1 MADGMFENV
10 LGQNISALWELQTS
24 GKFYF
29 SNTLIEY
36 LYAPIISKLIFV
48 QE

>member
-10 LGQNISALWELQTS
+10 PEQNISALWELQTS

-29 SNTLIEY
+29 SNTFIEY
-36 LYAPIISKLIFV
+36 LYAPIISKLILV